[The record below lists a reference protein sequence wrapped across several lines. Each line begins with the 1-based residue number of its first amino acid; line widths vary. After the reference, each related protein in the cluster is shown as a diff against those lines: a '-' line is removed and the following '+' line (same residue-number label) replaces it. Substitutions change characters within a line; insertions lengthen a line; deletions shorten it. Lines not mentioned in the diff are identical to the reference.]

1 MTTMTKIALS
11 YGIALIALGLW
22 GYFGTGT
29 QSPTALIP
37 AAFGIVAV
45 ILGLLAA
52 KPALHKHAMHGAAL
66 LGLLGV
72 IGGAPG
78 IPGFFRLLSG
88 GEVARPPA
96 VISKTVLAVLSLVFV
111 ALCVKSFVD
120 VRRSRAAA

>member
-1 MTTMTKIALS
+1 MTTMTKIALG

-52 KPALHKHAMHGAAL
+52 KPGLTKHAMHGAAV

-72 IGGAPG
+72 ILPVG
-78 IPGFFRLLSG
+78 RLLSKG
-88 GEVARPPA
+88 KVTWSPA
-96 VISKTVLAVLSLVFV
+96 VISQTILAVLSLVFV